1 MKSKDMKSLF
11 KILLFTIILSS
22 CSHPERKGLSENERH
37 YVKTLLSIDCDEA
50 PHVPGDL
57 LIQLKTIDTD
67 AIATRVISASDSI
80 LGKGFISNN
89 IKDKIENHFFTFE
102 ERIKDS
108 TFIMDKVNL
117 WNVQDKRSYF
127 NDNFIAPVKL
137 DWEKLLSAGKSDL
150 ITQNKVDHWE
160 ITHKVTICI
169 DPNWKQIGQFKTIK
183 KSESTIK
190 ILPYFGYKMAV
201 TIVYNL
207 DVLNTSDNTLENYQI
222 QLKEHCYGYSVAD
235 LEGYLVLDDMLKHS
249 DLKNQDKK
257 IMNVREISFK

>member
-1 MKSKDMKSLF
+1 MKLLL

-22 CSHPERKGLSENERH
+22 CSNPERKGIPENERH
-37 YVKTLLSIDCDEA
+37 YVKTPLSIHCDKTA
-50 PHVPGDL
+50 HVPGDL
-57 LIQLKTIDTD
+57 QIQLKTIDID
-67 AIATRVISASDSI
+67 AIATRVISASDSL

-89 IKDKIENHFFTFE
+89 IKEKIENNFFILE

-108 TFIMDKVNL
+108 TFILDKVNL
-117 WNVQDKRSYF
+117 WDLQDGRSYF
-127 NDNFIAPVKL
+127 NSDFITPAKL
-137 DWEKLLSAGKSDL
+137 NWEKLLYVGASDL
-150 ITQNKVDHWE
+150 IIPNKVDHWE

-190 ILPYFGYKMAV
+190 ILPYFGYEMPV

-235 LEGYLVLDDMLKHS
+235 LEGYLVLDNMLKRS
-249 DLKNQDKK
+249 DLKNENKK
-257 IMNVREISFK
+257 IMTIREISLK